1 MSAAHLSSFMQD
13 QDVLGELLHSLS
25 QPLTSLR
32 CSLELSLDEA
42 AEQQQAAVGIALQQ
56 TERVI
61 GMIQLMRE
69 YLDAEQ
75 PGLETRRVA
84 CDRVLRAV
92 VEDMASVAELRG
104 VELRLEGACSATLPL
119 AETRL
124 RLALQYLTSALIEAA
139 ADGDRVVLR
148 LEEGSTEST
157 LRGEIQ
163 GRRQPPEGDISALPA
178 GSPRS
183 APNRGARTWGT
194 EANSI
199 HGTLRMVKLAIAR
212 RVLETGGT
220 LLAVEEGDR
229 TGFLLRIPRMLAA
242 SRAVV

>member
-1 MSAAHLSSFMQD
+1 MSAADPSLSTWND
-13 QDVLGELLHSLS
+13 QDVLGDLLHSLS

-84 CDRVLRAV
+84 LGPVLRSV
-92 VEDMASVAELRG
+92 IEDSASIAELQG
-104 VELRLEGACSATLPL
+104 VELRLEGACSATVALN
-119 AETRL
+119 ESRL
-124 RLALQYLTSALIEAA
+124 RLALQYLTWALVEGASA
-139 ADGDRVVLR
+139 GTRVVLN
-148 LEEGSTEST
+148 LEEGSTESA
-157 LRGEIQ
+157 LRA
-163 GRRQPPEGDISALPA
+163 SVH
-178 GSPRS
+178 GSPRNAEPVFAS
-183 APNRGARTWGT
+183 PRRKPD
-194 EANSI
+194 SI
-199 HGTLRMVKLAIAR
+199 NVTLRTVKLSIAR
-212 RVLETGGT
+212 RVLESAGT
-220 LLAVEEGDR
+220 LLTFGDGEPP
-229 TGFLLRIPRMLAA
+229 GFLLRIPRMLAA

>member
-75 PGLETRRVA
+75 PGPEARRVPL
-84 CDRVLRAV
+84 DRVLRGV
-92 VEDMASVAELRG
+92 VEDLASIAEVRK
-104 VELRLEGACSATLPL
+104 VELRPEGACSATVSL
-119 AETRL
+119 AEPRL
-124 RLALQYLTSALIEAA
+124 RLALQYLALALIEAA
-139 ADGDRVVLR
+139 GAGGRVALV
-148 LEEGSTEST
+148 LEEGSTESA
-157 LRGEIQ
+157 LRAEVQ
-163 GRRQPPEGDISALPA
+163 GSLRPAESVAAGPPGKS
-178 GSPRS
+178 
-183 APNRGARTWGT
+183 
-194 EANSI
+194 NSI
-199 HGTLRMVKLAIAR
+199 HGTLRTVRLAIAR
-212 RVLETGGT
+212 RLLESGGT

-229 TGFLLRIPRMLAA
+229 PGFLLRIPRMLAA